1 MIVITAPT
9 GQIGRQLVARL
20 LDMSQ
25 QIGGALGVAILAT
38 IADSHT
44 QTLLHTASHP
54 SVVLTKGYD
63 RAFLISAGFALT
75 AAALTAVLI
84 ATRDSRSHSAA
95 ARSVTT
101 VAAVN

>member
-1 MIVITAPT
+1 MIVITTPT
-9 GQIGRQLVARL
+9 GQIGGQLVPRL

-44 QTLLHTASHP
+44 QTLLHTGSHP
-54 SVVLTKGYD
+54 PVALTQGYD
-63 RAFLISAGFALT
+63 RALLISAGFVLA

-84 ATRDSRSHSAA
+84 SPPATAA
-95 ARSVTT
+95 ATQRPRTASRPSRP
-101 VAAVN
+101 